1 MITGHNRLHG
11 MTLPRIRFTGL
22 DLNPRKACRRTWK
35 PAMSKGEVGNCCA
48 GSFIQ
53 YFAIF
58 LQSSPKSCDSQ
69 KETSR
74 FLNILQ
80 SSNILTRASGGGED
94 LSFWNHLSFVDQS
107 NALDGR
113 NRASFFPGKPD

>member
-1 MITGHNRLHG
+1 MYKTITNNRYDYR
-11 MTLPRIRFTGL
+11 PQ
-22 DLNPRKACRRTWK
+22 PSPWK

-69 KETSR
+69 KKTGR

-80 SSNILTRASGGGED
+80 SSNILTRTSGAGKR
-94 LSFWNHLSFVDQS
+94 SFLLEPS
-107 NALDGR
+107 
-113 NRASFFPGKPD
+113 